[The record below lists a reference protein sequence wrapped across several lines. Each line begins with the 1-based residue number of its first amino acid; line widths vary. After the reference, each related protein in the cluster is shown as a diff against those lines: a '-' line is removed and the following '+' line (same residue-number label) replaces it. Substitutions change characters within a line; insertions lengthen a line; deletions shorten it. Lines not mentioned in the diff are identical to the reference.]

1 MATVERSAKYIQK
14 GLTVVSADTSIH
26 PRDEAGN
33 IILHENSE
41 ENPLLI
47 IEPNT
52 VRITTNSI
60 LKVLNTTF
68 EYFRFPVQST
78 ITPVLN
84 LDLNL
89 TGSVAT
95 LPDLIYARY
104 KPSEDFTPNFNED
117 FTPTGILMDLV
128 EDGLPQ
134 SETNKY
140 KVSKDIKSTA
150 SDLRIRAQVDH
161 TTPIGG
167 TIYFYVAKN
176 GPIEKDLNWR
186 GPFTSG
192 DGTIA
197 PNQTQRV
204 FIDFVVPNNEIQI
217 GDMYQIVAVTG
228 QSEHVI
234 NAGQTYFVVT
244 DASKNVDTWNQPIG

>member
-33 IILHENSE
+33 IILQENSAD
-41 ENPLLI
+41 NPLLI

-52 VRITTNSI
+52 VRVTTESM

-78 ITPVLN
+78 VTPVLN
-84 LDLNL
+84 LDLDL
-89 TGSVAT
+89 TGAEAT

-104 KPSEDFTPNFNED
+104 KPSADFSPNFNPD

-128 EDGLPQ
+128 EEGLPQ

-140 KVSKDIKSTA
+140 KV
-150 SDLRIRAQVDH
+150 
-161 TTPIGG
+161 
-167 TIYFYVAKN
+167 
-176 GPIEKDLNWR
+176 
-186 GPFTSG
+186 
-192 DGTIA
+192 
-197 PNQTQRV
+197 
-204 FIDFVVPNNEIQI
+204 
-217 GDMYQIVAVTG
+217 M
-228 QSEHVI
+228 
-234 NAGQTYFVVT
+234 
-244 DASKNVDTWNQPIG
+244 